1 MARDG
6 SRDRVAD
13 SEDILTATAS
23 LRTRVDAALDAALA
37 PGARRPPRL
46 LEAMRYSVL
55 APGKRLRPVLCYL
68 AGQALGVPLAQLDAP
83 ACAVEMIHAYSLIH
97 DDLPSMDDDDLRRG
111 RPTCHR
117 AFDEATAILAGDALQ
132 ARAFELLAT
141 DLTGVAPAARVA
153 QLRRLAAA
161 SGIDGMAGGQALDLD
176 AETQQLSLEA
186 LEIVHRH
193 KTGALIEASVLMA
206 ADLAAPEA
214 SVVTALARYAS
225 CVGLAFQV
233 RDDILDVEGDE
244 AATGKRSGADA
255 RLNKSTYPALL
266 GLEGAKRQAD
276 QLLDEA
282 LSALAPLGDAGAQ
295 LQALACFVI
304 DRRH

>member
-1 MARDG
+1 MP
-6 SRDRVAD
+6 
-13 SEDILTATAS
+13 ETQDILDTTVV
-23 LRTRVDAALDAALA
+23 LRERVESALSAALA
-37 PGARRPPRL
+37 AGPHRPARL

-68 AGQALGVPLAQLDAP
+68 AGEALGVPLERLDAP

-117 AFDEATAILAGDALQ
+117 AFDEATAILAGDTLQ
-132 ARAFELLAT
+132 AMAFELLASDT
-141 DLTGVAPAARVA
+141 AGVAPAARLA

-161 SGIDGMAGGQALDLD
+161 SGIDGMAGGQAMDLE
-176 AETQQLSLEA
+176 AETRELSLEA
-186 LEIVHRH
+186 LETVHRH

-206 ADLAAPEA
+206 ADLATPAEA
-214 SVVTALARYAS
+214 ISAALARYAG
-225 CVGLAFQV
+225 CIGLAFQV

-266 GLEGAKRQAD
+266 GLEGAKRQAAH
-276 QLLDEA
+276 LLAEA
-282 LSALAPLGDAGAQ
+282 ETALEPLGVAGARLRALAR
-295 LQALACFVI
+295 FVI
-304 DRRH
+304 ERRH

>member
-1 MARDG
+1 MP
-6 SRDRVAD
+6 
-13 SEDILTATAS
+13 ETQDILAATVV
-23 LRTRVDAALDAALA
+23 LRQRVESTLAAALA
-37 PGARRPPRL
+37 PGPHRPVRL

-68 AGQALGVPLAQLDAP
+68 AGEALGVPLEQLDAP

-117 AFDEATAILAGDALQ
+117 TFDEATAILAGDTLQ
-132 ARAFELLAT
+132 AMAFELLASDT
-141 DLTGVAPAARVA
+141 AGVAPGARLA

-161 SGIDGMAGGQALDLD
+161 SGIDGMAGGQAMDLE
-176 AETQQLSLEA
+176 AETRQLSLEA
-186 LEIVHRH
+186 LETVHRH

-206 ADLAAPEA
+206 ADLATPSEA
-214 SVVTALARYAS
+214 ISSGLARYAG
-225 CVGLAFQV
+225 CIGLAFQV

-276 QLLDEA
+276 HLLAEA
-282 LSALAPLGDAGAQ
+282 ETALEPLGVAGAR
-295 LQALACFVI
+295 LQALARFVI
-304 DRRH
+304 ERRH